1 MFDKSHFVLPD
12 IYNPSPKMQRFIRL
26 KGLMDTKCAAN
37 LRLLAT
43 KNNINRASDYHYLNL
58 AVTQS
63 TAPVNGID
71 YIHPVVKP
79 NVDYSAAVISK
90 GLMQNGEINF
100 EFVPDNEDDTAAAR
114 QATEMVHKLVNQNND
129 PHFILQHWILDAL
142 LHKNGEMMVSPNRE
156 FITRYVN
163 TTGTN
168 DQLQAFEAQAADAGL
183 TVLRTKKRK
192 TSVNLEQ
199 VMKESQQWMVGAE
212 EQKAQYINDSIQSKL
227 LAASQGDDEGLYQ
240 GVLTP
245 EEDIPLSEADAE
257 LSAAIARN
265 TVYSAEY
272 KLTGYNLNIRFTPIA
287 QHYWMCNPTIINIQ
301 DQDFCGFY
309 DPMSI
314 QEATE
319 KFPDLDLEKFM
330 EFAEY
335 SNVGA
340 YQAGS
345 LLNNLAIHARDSV
358 PINGLPST
366 GYAAQDATA
375 RQVTIL
381 TTWNR
386 FDIDGDGELELMEII
401 YSGQYIISAREVEF
415 IPVANMCPRPL
426 PQNFYG
432 MSLAESLV
440 PAQEYMTAAHRAE
453 IQLGLLTA
461 TPRLGVK
468 PDRLDFEMLQDGEAA
483 IFILDS
489 KFDPATDVYPV
500 PPPSGNLSFIEV
512 AMSRLQQDVMAL
524 VGMTTPSDT
533 FTPEVMSPGNSGAKL
548 QLAMGPNQLI
558 QDNIVKNCAQGLE
571 DALWLVWRTLV
582 QYSDDY
588 GVKKLA
594 QQFNPDK
601 EPIFLDGKNFDD
613 MNFCERK
620 IIHIDL
626 ALGMASEENSL
637 QRIQAIK
644 QAQTGLVQEV
654 MAGVQSNAITPQS
667 FKKMRRPY
675 EDMMY
680 VLGVKDANTYLLT
693 EEEVMAMAKQAQEA
707 ASQKQPSP
715 DDLKTKAETE
725 LDQAKTQEI
734 IAKISGQHPSLAS
747 QMARDNSQIAR
758 DNSQTAKDLA
768 IANKTNSDVA
778 GTSADRQLEAISL
791 LKQHK
796 ATNY

>member
-1 MFDKSHFVLPD
+1 MFDKSHFVTTEL
-12 IYNPSPKMQRFIRL
+12 YNPSGRMERFIRL
-26 KGLMDTKCAAN
+26 KGLLDTKCAAN

-43 KNNINRASDYHYLNL
+43 KNNINRSSDYHYLNL

-63 TAPVNGID
+63 TEPVNGID

-79 NVDYSAAVISK
+79 GVDYSTAVISK

-100 EFVPDNEDDTAAAR
+100 EFVPDNEDDTDAAR

-129 PHFILQHWILDAL
+129 PHFILQHWIMDAL
-142 LHKNGEMMVSPNRE
+142 LHKNGEMMISPDRE
-156 FITRYVN
+156 MVTRYVK
-163 TTGTN
+163 TKGTA
-168 DQLQAFEAQAADAGL
+168 DQLQAFEAQAANAGL
-183 TVLRTKKRK
+183 TVLRTNKRK
-192 TSVNLEQ
+192 STVNLEQ
-199 VMKESQQWMVGAE
+199 VMKETQQWHQEATDE
-212 EQKAQYINDSIQSKL
+212 RKQYIKDSIIEKMKL
-227 LAASQGDDEGLYQ
+227 ASEGDEAALTDNL
-240 GVLTP
+240 LTP
-245 EEDIPLSEADAE
+245 EQDIPNTDADAE
-257 LSAAIARN
+257 LQRAIGRN
-265 TVYSAEY
+265 TVYDAEY
-272 KLTGYNLNIRFTPIA
+272 KLTGYNLNIKFRPIA

-301 DQDFCGFY
+301 EQDFCGFY

-319 KFPDLDLEKFM
+319 RYADLDLEKFM

-345 LLNNLAIHARDSV
+345 LLNNLALHARDSV

-366 GYAAQDATA
+366 GYAAQDPTA
-375 RQVTIL
+375 RQVTVL
-381 TTWNR
+381 TVWNR
-386 FDIDGDGELELMEII
+386 FDIDGDGELELIEII

-426 PQNFYG
+426 AQNFYG

-440 PAQEYMTAAHRAE
+440 PAQEYMTSAHRAE

-461 TPRLGVK
+461 TPRIGVK
-468 PDRLDFEMLQDGEAA
+468 PDRVDFEMIQDGEAA

-489 KFDPATDVYPV
+489 KFDPATDVYPM

-512 AMSRLQQDVMAL
+512 AMTRLQQDVMAM
-524 VGMTTPSDT
+524 VGMTTPTDV
-533 FTPEVMSPGNSGAKL
+533 FTPEIMSPGNSGAKL

-558 QDNIVKNCAQGLE
+558 QDNIIKNCAQGLE

-594 QQFNPDK
+594 QQYNPNK
-601 EPIFLDGKNFDD
+601 EPVFLDGERFDNMD
-613 MNFCERK
+613 FCERK

-626 ALGMASEENSL
+626 AVGMASEENSL

-644 QAQTGLVQEV
+644 QAQTALTQEV
-654 MAGVQSNAITPQS
+654 AQAVQMNAITPES

-680 VLGVKDANTYLLT
+680 VLGVKDANMYLLT
-693 EEEVMAMAKQAQEA
+693 EEEVMKMVQQVQQAA
-707 ASQKQPSP
+707 GQKQPSP
-715 DDLKTKAETE
+715 DELKTQAQTE
-725 LDQAKTQEI
+725 LDKAKTQEI
-734 IAKISGQHPSLAS
+734 IAKIQGQHPDVAS
-747 QMARDNSQIAR
+747 QMAKT
-758 DNSQTAKDLA
+758 NSQTAKDQA

-778 GTSADRQLEAISL
+778 GTSADRQLEAIAL